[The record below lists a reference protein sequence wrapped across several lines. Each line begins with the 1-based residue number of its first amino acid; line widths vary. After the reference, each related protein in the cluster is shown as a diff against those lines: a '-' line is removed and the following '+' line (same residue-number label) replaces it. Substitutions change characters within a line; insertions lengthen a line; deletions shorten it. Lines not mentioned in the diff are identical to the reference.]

1 MTEATASEAPGRRI
15 LPIVV
20 IVIASAIGFLS
31 VFVETDTWTKTSAE
45 LLRNEDIQDALAD
58 YLVVQLYANVDVEK
72 KVAGVLPP
80 DLQGLAGPI
89 SGGIRQL
96 AGTAAREALAQPR
109 VQARWEDANRAAH
122 EQLLRVIDDKG
133 SAVSTGGGVVTLN
146 LDTILAAVANQVGIG
161 AGLTSKLPPDA
172 AHLEVLRSG
181 ELETVQDGAHLL
193 RTLAWVLTAVTLGLY
208 ALAIYLARGRRRET
222 LRSVGFAFV
231 VVGILVLFAHVLAE
245 RAVVNSLADTTAA
258 EPAVEATWTI
268 GTSLLVATGQAI
280 VGYGIVIVLAAWLAG
295 PNSWA
300 VSLRRAITPYF
311 RQPPV
316 AYAGLAVLLLV
327 IFWWNPTE
335 ATRRLGPALAL
346 IFFIALGFE
355 VLRRQVI
362 REFPELVAA
371 GSPGDMA
378 GRMAERMRDARE
390 RRIPSRATAAASPD
404 EERVARLERLAALH
418 GSGALT
424 DEEFAAEKQRLL
436 GAG

>member
-1 MTEATASEAPGRRI
+1 M
-15 LPIVV
+15 
-20 IVIASAIGFLS
+20 
-31 VFVETDTWTKTSAE
+31 
-45 LLRNEDIQDALAD
+45 QAL
-58 YLVVQLYANVDVEK
+58 
-72 KVAGVLPP
+72 
-80 DLQGLAGPI
+80 
-89 SGGIRQL
+89 
-96 AGTAAREALAQPR
+96 
-109 VQARWEDANRAAH
+109 WEDANRAAH